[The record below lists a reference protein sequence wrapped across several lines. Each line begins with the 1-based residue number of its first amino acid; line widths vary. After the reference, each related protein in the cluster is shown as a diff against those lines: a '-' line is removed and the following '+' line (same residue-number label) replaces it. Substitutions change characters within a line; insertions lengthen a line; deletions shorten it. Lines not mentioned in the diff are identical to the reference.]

1 MCSTQM
7 IIIKEILDRKEIIK
21 DGKEVV
27 MFYISYDGRSGLNH
41 ANVFIPIEFANTIT
55 VGKRIRLKNDNI

>member
-1 MCSTQM
+1 M
-7 IIIKEILDRKEIIK
+7 IIIKEILDRKEVFK
-21 DGKEVV
+21 DGKQMI

>member
-1 MCSTQM
+1 M
-7 IIIKEILDRKEIIK
+7 IIIKEILDRKEVFK
-21 DGKEVV
+21 DGKQMV

>member
-1 MCSTQM
+1 M
-7 IIIKEILDRKEIIK
+7 IIIKEILDRKEVFK
-21 DGKEVV
+21 DGKQMM

>member
-1 MCSTQM
+1 M

-41 ANVFIPIEFANTIT
+41 ANIFIPIEFANSVTI
-55 VGKRIRLKNDNI
+55 GKRIKLDKVTK

>member
-1 MCSTQM
+1 M
-7 IIIKEILDRKEIIK
+7 IIIKEILDRKEVFK
-21 DGKEVV
+21 DGKQMI

-41 ANVFIPIEFANTIT
+41 ANVFILIEFANTIT

>member
-1 MCSTQM
+1 M
-7 IIIKEILDRKEIIK
+7 IIIKEILDRKEVFK
-21 DGKEVV
+21 DGKQMI

-41 ANVFIPIEFANTIT
+41 ANVFIPIEFANTIA

>member
-1 MCSTQM
+1 M
-7 IIIKEILDRKEIIK
+7 IIIKEILDKKEVFK
-21 DGKEVV
+21 DGKQMI

>member
-1 MCSTQM
+1 M

-27 MFYISYDGRSGLNH
+27 MFYISYDGRSGLSH
-41 ANVFIPIEFANTIT
+41 ANIFIPIEFANTIT

>member
-1 MCSTQM
+1 M
-7 IIIKEILDRKEIIK
+7 IIIKEILDRKEVFK
-21 DGKEVV
+21 DGKQMI

-55 VGKRIRLKNDNI
+55 VGKRIRLKK